1 MEIKEKKTTGL
12 KREFEIIITNKTI
25 DELVQNKISE
35 LAPKASIPGFRPGK
49 VPHNIIKSRF
59 GKQIFGEVVNE
70 SLNNVSKKI
79 VDDFKINAATQ
90 PKMDVKSLDE
100 GKDIKVDYSV
110 EVMPEFKV
118 PDLTNF
124 KITRPVVKVE
134 EKQVNESLERI
145 ASQNTKTEKIKKD
158 RKTKL
163 DDTVVIDFE
172 GKMNNKVFEGGTAK
186 GHHLKIGSNSF
197 IPGFEDKLIGKNSG
211 QNFNIDLNF
220 PEDYQAK
227 ELAGKKVIFNVTIN
241 EIREDI
247 KTQIND
253 DFAKSLGL
261 DSLETLKKNVREQI
275 VNQHSI
281 QSRSKMKREI
291 LDLLANSLE
300 FELPSTLVEDEY
312 QSVCMAMKPNQGN
325 VNEKKEKAND
335 EGMSKTEKDDALII
349 SKRRV
354 RLGLILAEIG
364 RLNNIKVEEKDTQNA
379 MMQELQRYPGREKEI
394 LDYFKKNPNAQNQLS
409 GPVFED
415 KIIDFII
422 ELAEVKEKVVSAEDL
437 YKENDTDIK
446 NELKKEKSNKSKNKV
461 SKKK

>member
-12 KREFEIIITNKTI
+12 KREFEIIITHKTI

-35 LAPKASIPGFRPGK
+35 LAPKANIPGFRPGK
-49 VPHNIIKSRF
+49 VPYNIIRLRF

-70 SLNNVSKKI
+70 SLNNASKKI

-90 PKMDVKSLDE
+90 PKLDVKSIDE
-100 GKDIKVDYSV
+100 GKDIKANYSV

-118 PDLTNF
+118 PDLTKL

-134 EKQVNESLERI
+134 QKQVDEAIERI
-145 ASQNTKTEKIKKD
+145 ALQNTKTEKIKKD

-163 DDTVVIDFE
+163 NDTVVIDFE
-172 GKMNNKVFEGGTAK
+172 GKINNEVFEGGAAK
-186 GHHLKIGSNSF
+186 GHHLKLGSNSF
-197 IPGFEDKLIGKNSG
+197 IPGFEDKLIGKSSG
-211 QNFNIDLNF
+211 QNLDIDLSF

-227 ELAGKKVIFNVTIN
+227 ELAGKKVVFNVTIN

-247 KTQIND
+247 KTEIND

-261 DSLETLKKNVREQI
+261 DNLVSLKKSVKEQI
-275 VNQHSI
+275 INQHSI

-291 LDLLANSLE
+291 LDLLANSVD
-300 FELPSTLVEDEY
+300 FDLPNTLVEDEY
-312 QSVCMAMKPNQGN
+312 QSVCRAMKSNQQT
-325 VNEKKEKAND
+325 VNDQKDKPND
-335 EGMSKTEKDDALII
+335 EGMSKSEKDDALTI

-394 LDYFKKNPNAQNQLS
+394 LDYFKKNPEAQNQLS

-415 KIIDFII
+415 KIIDFIL
-422 ELAEVKEKVVSAEDL
+422 ELAEVNEKVVSVEDF
-437 YKENDTDIK
+437 YKEDEIDIK
-446 NELKKEKSNKSKNKV
+446 DELKKEKIKKSKTKV